1 MMYCSKTFP
10 VLCLQDNKIILT
22 ALEQRG
28 DLFQVNGKKLK
39 KVW

>member
-10 VLCLQDNKIILT
+10 VLCLQDNEIILT

-28 DLFQVNGKKLK
+28 KFIPR
-39 KVW
+39 